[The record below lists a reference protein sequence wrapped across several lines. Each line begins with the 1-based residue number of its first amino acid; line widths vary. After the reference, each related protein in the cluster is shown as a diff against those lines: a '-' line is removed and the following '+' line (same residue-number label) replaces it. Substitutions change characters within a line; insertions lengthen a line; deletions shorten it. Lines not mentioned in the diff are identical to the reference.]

1 MDGEVASAETGVAE
15 LQARLGEREGV
26 PADEVLLQFQAAP
39 LTGDLLVHVTPTT
52 SEPPP
57 GAGPHNIARPAAPQP
72 AVLPAPARPSAQ
84 PFAKLAR
91 ALLVAP
97 PHAASTAPSP
107 AAART

>member
-1 MDGEVASAETGVAE
+1 M
-15 LQARLGEREGV
+15 

-91 ALLVAP
+91 AP
-97 PHAASTAPSP
+97 RRP
-107 AAART
+107 AARRLDLPLPRRRPNLTSPPRPLTPVHLKR